1 MAKIK
6 PLKENELFKDFSDKE
21 IAVIS
26 QIVSEKTYPTGTPIY
41 VENMLGES
49 LFIIKNGTVEI
60 RKNLGPVGEQLV
72 AALGPGE
79 FFGEMALL
87 EGGPRL
93 VSAKTQ
99 QEAELLII
107 SGDDFRALMEKE
119 PLTCLKL
126 FLSIIKVFNKRIR
139 EIMPLAEEF
148 LSWKTKKK

>member
-6 PLKENELFKDFSDKE
+6 PLKESELFKDFSDKE
-21 IAVIS
+21 IATIS
-26 QIVSEKTYPTGTPIY
+26 QIVSEKAFPTGTPIF

-49 LFIIKNGTVEI
+49 LFIVKSGGVEI
-60 RKNLGPVGEQLV
+60 RRNIGGVGDQLV
-72 AALGPGE
+72 MTAGPGD

-99 QEAELLII
+99 EDTELLII
-107 SGDDFRALMEKE
+107 AGDDFRALMEKE

-126 FLSIIKVFNKRIR
+126 FLAVIKVFTKKIR
-139 EIMPLAEEF
+139 DIMPLAEEF
-148 LSWKTKKK
+148 LSWKVKKK

>member
-26 QIVSEKTYPTGTPIY
+26 QIVNEKTYPKGTPIY

-49 LFIIKNGTVEI
+49 LFIIKSGSVEI
-60 RKNLGPVGEQLV
+60 RKNLGQGGDQLV
-72 AALGPGE
+72 STLGEGE

-93 VSAKTQ
+93 VSAKTH
-99 QEAELLII
+99 EETELLVV
-107 SGDDFRALMEKE
+107 SGDDFKALMEKE
-119 PLTCLKL
+119 ALVCLKL
-126 FLSIIKVFNKRIR
+126 FLSIVKVFTKRIR

-148 LSWKTKKK
+148 LAWKVKKK